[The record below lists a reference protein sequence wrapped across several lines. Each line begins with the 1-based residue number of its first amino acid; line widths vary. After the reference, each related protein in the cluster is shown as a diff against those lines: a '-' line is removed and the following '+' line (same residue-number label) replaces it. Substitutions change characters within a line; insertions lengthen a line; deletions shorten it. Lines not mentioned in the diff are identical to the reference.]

1 MQTFPENLIDLAEY
15 RDREWVF
22 TDRRHAG
29 RVLAGLMEG
38 KVDPGCII
46 LAIPAGGVPVA
57 CALADSLD
65 LDLDVMVVSKITFP
79 WNSEAGYGAVA
90 QNGLVRLN
98 ERILNRVRLSENEI
112 KTGIAATTAKVNQ
125 RSKALRGE
133 NPPKDLTH
141 YHVILVDDGLASG
154 TTMSVALEAVA
165 QMDVA
170 SVALAVPTGHLD
182 SIRWIGDRADRIFC
196 ANVRSGLSF
205 AVAAAY
211 QEWSDVSEARMIEMW
226 TQRHQQP

>member
-1 MQTFPENLIDLAEY
+1 M
-15 RDREWVF
+15 
-22 TDRRHAG
+22 
-29 RVLAGLMEG
+29 
-38 KVDPGCII
+38 
-46 LAIPAGGVPVA
+46 AIPAGGVPVA
-57 CALADSLD
+57 CALAESLD
-65 LDLDVMVVSKITFP
+65 LDVDVMVVSKITFP

-98 ERILNRVRLSENEI
+98 ERIMNRVRLSETEI

-133 NPPKDLTH
+133 NPPKDLAH
-141 YHVILVDDGLASG
+141 HHVILVDDGLASG

-170 SVALAVPTGHLD
+170 SVALAVPTAHLD
-182 SIRWIGDRADRIFC
+182 SIRWIGDRADRVFC

-211 QEWSDVSEARMIEMW
+211 QEWSDVSEARMVELW
-226 TQRHQQP
+226 TQRFQRP